1 VVIVLA
7 FIFFLKLLS
16 NLNLSFERLPKD
28 NSTIVY
34 LFLALILV
42 LFFVLALFWIK
53 LNLIETITVLGILT
67 VPLVV
72 VGNYALLALRKSEK
86 LD

>member
-1 VVIVLA
+1 MIIVLA
-7 FIFFLKLLS
+7 FLFFLRILS
-16 NLNLSFERLPKD
+16 NLNLNYDKLPKN

-34 LFLALILV
+34 LFLALIIGLFVV
-42 LFFVLALFWIK
+42 LTLFWIK
-53 LNLIETITVLGILT
+53 LNLIETVTVLGILS

-86 LD
+86 ID